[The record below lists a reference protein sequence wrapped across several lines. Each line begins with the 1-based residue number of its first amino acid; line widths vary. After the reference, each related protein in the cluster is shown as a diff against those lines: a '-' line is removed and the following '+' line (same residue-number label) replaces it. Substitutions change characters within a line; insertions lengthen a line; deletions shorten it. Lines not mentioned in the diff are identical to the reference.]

1 MPNNIGWGQGA
12 TNNAIGWG
20 QGAANNLISWGKSHL
35 SSYSGETDISGG
47 VYAMSANF
55 QTRISTDSG
64 TFEAPTCLI
73 TTLNTFK
80 I

>member
-12 TNNAIGWG
+12 GNNAIGWG
-20 QGAANNLISWGKSHL
+20 QGAANNLISWGKSQIT
-35 SSYSGETDISGG
+35 SPSGETDIVGG
-47 VYAMSANF
+47 VYALSFNF